1 MIDTLIREAELAA
14 FRLEGPEPRPRT
26 IRISD
31 GVSPLDVRV
40 MEFGEPGDLPSVLL
54 LHGIGSATV
63 MTAPLLPALAGRHVV
78 AVDWPGHGLSGD
90 ARVNRHRGVRP
101 FAGAVVRSLLDA
113 LELDVVD
120 VVAHSMGGQFA
131 LYAALDLP
139 ERLRRLVLLGAPG
152 AGFIGVRPIPVMRA
166 LSVPGLGRLLLSLP
180 MTDTAFRQTITMS
193 LGKGVAETLS
203 PEVYAAAKL
212 VGRRRANAPGIA
224 SYFRA
229 LLEPGGRVRPG
240 VAISVADLKKLQLPV
255 LLVWGS
261 RDVFLAPDAA
271 RDSIVAI
278 PGGRL
283 LEVDAGHAP
292 WLEHGDAVRSG
303 VADFLAR
310 RS

>member
-1 MIDTLIREAELAA
+1 MSDTLIRQAELAA
-14 FRLEGPEPRPRT
+14 YRLEGPVPRART

-31 GVSPLDVRV
+31 GISSLDVRV

-63 MTAPLLPALAGRHVV
+63 MAAPLLPALAGRHVV
-78 AVDWPGHGLSGD
+78 ALDWPGHGLSGD
-90 ARVNRHRGVRP
+90 VRVNRHRGVRP
-101 FAGAVVRSLLDA
+101 FATAVFESVMDALGLDA
-113 LELDVVD
+113 VD

-131 LYAALDLP
+131 LYAAIDLP

-152 AGFIGVRPIPVMRA
+152 AGFVGVRPIPVMRVM
-166 LSVPGLGRLLLSLP
+166 SVPGLGRPLLSLP
-180 MTDTAFRQTITMS
+180 MTDQAFRQTIIMS
-193 LGKGVAETLS
+193 LGKGVVETLS

-212 VGRRRANAPGIA
+212 VGGRRANAPGIA

-229 LLEPGGRVRPG
+229 LLEPGGRVRPD
-240 VAISVADLKKLQLPV
+240 VAIPVAELKDLQLPV

-261 RDVFLAPDAA
+261 RDVFLAPDAG
-271 RDSIVAI
+271 RDSIAAI
-278 PGGRL
+278 PDARL

-292 WLEHGDAVRSG
+292 WLEHGDAVRTA
-303 VADFLAR
+303 VADFLGD